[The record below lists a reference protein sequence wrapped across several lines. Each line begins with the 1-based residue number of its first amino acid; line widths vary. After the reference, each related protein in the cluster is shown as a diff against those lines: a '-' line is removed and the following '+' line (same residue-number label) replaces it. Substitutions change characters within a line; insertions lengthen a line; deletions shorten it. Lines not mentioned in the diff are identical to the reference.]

1 MGHIFSGKIKLM
13 VAVLGSVRVEELV
26 GAEDAPSTALRS
38 LQEGGEDPHM
48 LIVLGLIEN
57 IFDGTYVD

>member
-1 MGHIFSGKIKLM
+1 M